1 MAFCLEILVLIAMF
15 IIDCMI
21 YLVTIILRSSWI
33 ALHVQGI
40 SRASNLICVAT
51 SLHLLSA
58 LVLGIFSDSSLILS
72 PDYSKPALI
81 LSFIILLTSALFPGA
96 LQLARKYPDA
106 SFDRKT
112 ARTSEDSGLVIALS
126 YAIAICIVLGG
137 LSFWSSQQKR
147 VTLHERICTEFTER
161 LQQDW
166 KDKGA
171 KALDWT
177 EKLTNKDLRSKLPC
191 RDMQG

>member
-1 MAFCLEILVLIAMF
+1 ML

-58 LVLGIFSDSSLILS
+58 LILGLFSDSSLILS
-72 PDYSKPALI
+72 PAYSKPILI
-81 LSFIILLTSALFPGA
+81 LSFITLLTSALFPGA
-96 LQLARKYPDA
+96 LQLAQKYPDA

-112 ARTSEDSGLVIALS
+112 ARTSEDSGLLVVLS
-126 YAIAICIVLGG
+126 YVIAICIVFGG

-191 RDMQG
+191 QDAQG